1 MYCLSDQEV
10 DFILK
15 DIIARGIITEDIQYN
30 LLDHICII
38 IEQGLQQNGDFKE
51 FYFSIIQTFYRH
63 DLSEIEMETRILSTY
78 KKHLVFNRKQFF
90 FLLFLI
96 FIGPFIA
103 YNILWIDMNWQS
115 SRWDIPI
122 DIWGNSVA
130 YALWPSLI
138 FLVIFLTPEKFEPLI
153 PKKSMI
159 LMGIKPFIKIIPD
172 F

>member
-1 MYCLSDQEV
+1 MYYLSDLEV

-15 DIIARGIITEDIQYN
+15 DIIARGIITEDIQHN

-38 IEQGLQQNGDFKE
+38 IEENLEQDGDFKE
-51 FYFSIIQTFYRH
+51 FYFSTIKTFYRH
-63 DLSEIEMETRILSTY
+63 ELSEIEAEARILSTY
-78 KKHLVFNRKQFF
+78 KKHVVFNRKQFF

-103 YNILWIDMNWQS
+103 YNILWIDLNWQS
-115 SRWDIPI
+115 TRWNIPI
-122 DIWGNSVA
+122 EIWGNSLA

-138 FLVIFLTPEKFEPLI
+138 FLVIFLTPEKFDPLI
-153 PKKSMI
+153 PKKSTI
-159 LMGIKPFIKIIPD
+159 LLGIKPFIQIIPD

>member
-15 DIIARGIITEDIQYN
+15 DIIACGIITEDIQNN

-38 IEQGLQQNGDFKE
+38 IEQNLGQNDDFKE
-51 FYFSIIQTFYRH
+51 FYFSVIKTFYRH
-63 DLSEIEMETRILSTY
+63 DLSEIEEQTRILSNY
-78 KKHLVFNRKQFF
+78 KKHLVFNRMQF
-90 FLLFLI
+90 FLLVFSI

-103 YNILWIDMNWQS
+103 YNILWIDVNWQS

-138 FLVIFLTPEKFEPLI
+138 LLVIFLTPEKFEPLI
-153 PKKSMI
+153 PKKSTI
-159 LMGIKPFIKIIPD
+159 LLGIKPFIRIIPD

>member
-15 DIIARGIITEDIQYN
+15 DIITRGIITEGIQQN
-30 LLDHICII
+30 LLDHICTM
-38 IEQGLQQNGDFKE
+38 IEQDLEQNGDFKE
-51 FYFSIIQTFYRH
+51 FYFSIIKTFYRH
-63 DLSEIEMETRILSTY
+63 DLSEIEKEARILSTY
-78 KKHLVFNRKQFF
+78 KHHLAFNRKEFF
-90 FLLFLI
+90 FLLFSI

-103 YNILWIDMNWQS
+103 YNILWIDLNWQS
-115 SRWDIPI
+115 TRWYIPI
-122 DIWGNSVA
+122 EIWGNSLA

-153 PKKSMI
+153 PKKSTI
-159 LMGIKPFIKIIPD
+159 LLGIKPFIKIIPD

>member
-38 IEQGLQQNGDFKE
+38 IEQNLDQYSDFKE
-51 FYFSIIQTFYRH
+51 YYYSVIKNFYRQ
-63 DLSEIEMETRILSTY
+63 DLSEIEEETRIISTY
-78 KKHLVFNRKQFF
+78 KKHLVFNRKQFL
-90 FLLFLI
+90 FLLFSI
-96 FIGPFIA
+96 FPGFFIA

-115 SRWDIPI
+115 TRWDIPI
-122 DIWGNSVA
+122 EIWGNSLA

-138 FLVIFLTPEKFEPLI
+138 LLVIFLTPEKFDPLI
-153 PKKSMI
+153 PKKSTI
-159 LMGIKPFIKIIPD
+159 LLGIKPFVKIIPD